1 VIQLSFFTPMAWHL
15 LVKRQNQALMV
26 CATLLFSLTGCIVP
40 TPLEQEPQP
49 VNYPPSIVAG
59 LADPPFANISRTS
72 ADVLEFHFG
81 ADDPNLEDRLVAR
94 LFRANPNTGGRDWT
108 FAETELVT
116 PSIPDRQFPY
126 RRIGAFPPTKLCA
139 LFQTGGIFYLIVADR
154 PFKADRQD
162 QTDGLTSENHWELTC
177 S

>member
-1 VIQLSFFTPMAWHL
+1 MARHL
-15 LVKRQNQALMV
+15 LPPTLLGRWPTQVLMA
-26 CATLLFSLTGCIVP
+26 CAATLLSQTGCIVP

-49 VNYPPSIVAG
+49 VNYPPSIVAS
-59 LADPPFANISRTS
+59 LAAPPFGSITRAAS
-72 ADVLEFHFG
+72 DDLELHFG

-116 PSIPDRQFPY
+116 PGIPDPQFPY
-126 RRIGAFPPTKLCA
+126 RRVGAFPPIKLCA
-139 LFQTGGIFYLIVADR
+139 LSQTGGIFYLIVADR
-154 PFKADRQD
+154 PFKPDRQD
-162 QTDGLTSENHWELTC
+162 QTDGLSSENHWELNC